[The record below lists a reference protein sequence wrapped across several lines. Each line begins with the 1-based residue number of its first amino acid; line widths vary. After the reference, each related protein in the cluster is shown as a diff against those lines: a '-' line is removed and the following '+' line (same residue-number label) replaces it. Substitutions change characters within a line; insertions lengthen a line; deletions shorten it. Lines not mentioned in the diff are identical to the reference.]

1 MAGMSMGKVARAL
14 EGPAY
19 VAVGFGVLGFQR
31 AQVRRRELQRRMGRL
46 ARTVSHKV
54 GEVSEDVGE
63 RLPKEARDLVNAAGA
78 LAHDLPREASE
89 TVKEVL
95 AIGRLVVKMTS
106 GPGGPR
112 DYPR

>member
-1 MAGMSMGKVARAL
+1 MADMSIGKVARAL

-31 AQVRRRELQRRMGRL
+31 AQVRRRELQRRLSRL
-46 ARTVSHKV
+46 AGTVSQTV
-54 GEVSEDVGE
+54 GEASEDVGE

-95 AIGRLVVKMTS
+95 AIGRLMIRMTS
-106 GPGGPR
+106 GPAGPR
-112 DYPR
+112 DYRR

>member
-1 MAGMSMGKVARAL
+1 MADMSIGKVARAL
-14 EGPAY
+14 EGGAY

-31 AQVRRRELQRRMGRL
+31 AQVRRRELQRRMSRL
-46 ARTVSHKV
+46 AGTVSQTV
-54 GEVSEDVGE
+54 GEVSEEVSE
-63 RLPKEARDLVNAAGA
+63 RLPKEARDLVNAVGA

-95 AIGRLVVKMTS
+95 AIGRLAIRMTS
-106 GPGGPR
+106 GPSGPR

>member
-1 MAGMSMGKVARAL
+1 MADIRIGKVAKAL

-31 AQVRRRELQRRMGRL
+31 AQVRRRELQSRMNRL
-46 ARTVSHKV
+46 ACAVSQKV

-78 LAHDLPREASE
+78 LAHDLPRDAGEA
-89 TVKEVL
+89 VKEVF
-95 AIGRLVVKMTS
+95 AIGRLAIKMTP
-106 GPGGPR
+106 GPGGRR